1 MQGLPEGDHVT
12 DEPIRQSHAHPSDD
26 RGRSSRGMLGLIGIM
41 LVIVIVVLM
50 LLMLQSCDT
59 AANRDAGSGGA
70 KQIVPVT
77 GLSADPSLVSAWVT
91 PDGDISDVLKV
102 AGLEDASITDMGG
115 GRYVISVPLGTED
128 TVVRILAGVKGVYDA
143 GRVYD
148 LSK

>member
-1 MQGLPEGDHVT
+1 VA
-12 DEPIRQSHAHPSDD
+12 DEPIRQTNAHMNDD
-26 RGRSSRGMLGLIGIM
+26 RVRSGRGMLGLVGVM

-59 AANRDAGSGGA
+59 TENRDAGSGGT

-77 GLSADPSLVSAWVT
+77 GLSANPGLVSAWVAT
-91 PDGDISDVLKV
+91 DGNVSDVLKV

-115 GRYVISVPLGTED
+115 GRFVISVPLGTED

-148 LSK
+148 LNK

>member
-1 MQGLPEGDHVT
+1 VA
-12 DEPIRQSHAHPSDD
+12 DEPIRQLHARTSDD
-26 RGRSSRGMLGLIGIM
+26 GTLSGRGMLGLVGIM

-50 LLMLQSCDT
+50 LLMVRSCDT
-59 AANRDAGSGGA
+59 GADRNTGSGGA

-77 GLSADPSLVSAWVT
+77 GLSANPGLVSAWVAT
-91 PDGDISDVLKV
+91 DGNVSDVLKV

-115 GRYVISVPLGTED
+115 GRFVISVPLGTED

-148 LSK
+148 LNK